1 MVATETQLQ
10 YASARKKYTRP
21 QGVAFAETYDTSASG
36 IIVPT
41 GFEYNSEA
49 ADNIETFIILSDH
62 NRGPI
67 DIGYKRIETRQ
78 RMVNG
83 RMRSYHIA
91 DKKTLRVSWDNFP
104 SRSYSSSPEFIT
116 TTGLPTEPTSPLTR
130 TQYTVDG
137 GAGGADLKKWY
148 DDHVGPFY
156 VLLAYD
162 NYADL
167 TGYQDITKYDR
178 LSQYTE
184 VIEMYISDF
193 SYNVSKRGAT
203 NHDLWSVSISLEEA

>member
-1 MVATETQLQ
+1 MVATQTELD
-10 YASARKKYTRP
+10 YATGRKRYARP
-21 QGVAFAETYDTSASG
+21 QGVAFAETYDVSESG

-41 GFEYNSEA
+41 GYEYNSEA
-49 ADNIETFIILSDH
+49 VDANETFIILSDH

-67 DIGYKRIETRQ
+67 DASYKRIETRQ

-91 DKKTLRVSWDNFP
+91 DKKTLRVSWDNLP
-104 SRSYSSSPEFIT
+104 SRSYSSSPEFVT
-116 TTGLPTEPTSPLTR
+116 TTGLPTVGSR
-130 TQYTVDG
+130 TEYTADG
-137 GAGGADLKKWY
+137 GAGGADIKRWY
-148 DDHVGPFY
+148 DEHVGSFY

-167 TGYQDITKYDR
+167 EDYQELSKYNR

-184 VIEMYISDF
+184 VLEMYISDF
-193 SYNVSKRGAT
+193 SYNILKRGAT